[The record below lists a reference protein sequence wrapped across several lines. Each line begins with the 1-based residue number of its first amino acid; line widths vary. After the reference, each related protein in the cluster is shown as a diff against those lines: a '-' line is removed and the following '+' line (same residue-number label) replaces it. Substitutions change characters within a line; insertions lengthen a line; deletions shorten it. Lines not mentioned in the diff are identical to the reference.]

1 MQEDENSSEEYHAE
15 WQCLL
20 LVIALRANQIK
31 LIPLKINHIPCKL
44 ELDTGAVVT
53 VIPKEIWQKDLGA
66 IPFKKSNVTLR
77 SYSGHSKPVIGET
90 TVQIK
95 YGAQESIY
103 AFQLLKGTVL
113 LSWEE
118 IGCPRL
124 SKTGPR

>member
-1 MQEDENSSEEYHAE
+1 IAEKYKFHTGNQEEVQSTHDLLAKLQRLAE
-15 WQCLL
+15 T
-20 LVIALRANQIK
+20 VIPLRANQIK

-95 YGAQESIY
+95 YGAQESSTHFSY
-103 AFQLLKGTVL
+103 
-113 LSWEE
+113 
-118 IGCPRL
+118 
-124 SKTGPR
+124 

>member
-1 MQEDENSSEEYHAE
+1 M
-15 WQCLL
+15 
-20 LVIALRANQIK
+20 
-31 LIPLKINHIPCKL
+31 
-44 ELDTGAVVT
+44 T

-66 IPFKKSNVTLR
+66 IPFKKCNVTLR

-103 AFQLLKGTVL
+103 AFQLLKGKVL
-113 LSWEE
+113 LSCEE